1 MAVPPANHAPAISPA
16 EMQILVS
23 RTGLMLNPGQLADL
37 VLAWRQVAGL
47 IGSLPRERPFA
58 DDMAMGFHLAPPA
71 IPPRPAS
78 GPAATAS
85 KPMAT
90 AAKTPARTTAAS
102 KAGINAVTAKAKTA
116 AKRPSAASARTA
128 PKAAQTKPK
137 PAARATKR

>member
-58 DDMAMGFHLAPPA
+58 DDMAMGFHVAPPA
-71 IPPRPAS
+71 VPPRPS
-78 GPAATAS
+78 RGPAATAA
-85 KPMAT
+85 KPMAK
-90 AAKTPARTTAAS
+90 AAKTPARATAAS
-102 KAGINAVTAKAKTA
+102 KAGAKPVTAKPKPMAKGPA
-116 AKRPSAASARTA
+116 AASARTA
-128 PKAAQTKPK
+128 AKAARPRPK
-137 PAARATKR
+137 PAPRTTKR